1 MIRTDR
7 EVKLLLACSKPQMDG
22 ENEQRICRLLQEEIN
37 WGWMQKAA
45 RVNGIWPIMYHN
57 LKSVCPNAVP
67 KDILLNLKNVYLNN
81 AMRNLMLTKE
91 LLRIIEDFQE
101 NGIEAVPFKGPT
113 LAKKAYGDVTLRSF
127 SDLDIMVRKHDVLK
141 AKDVLLI
148 RGYKPQIMFS
158 PRQEKGLLKN
168 ACEYNFFRKN
178 PSIAVEIHWRF
189 HPEYCSVPFD
199 EGIWSRL
206 DHVDLEGTQIN
217 SFTANDM
224 ILILS
229 SHATR
234 HEWSQLKF
242 MSDLAGIISR
252 HQINWDQVAS
262 GANEMRIVRIL
273 HLGLLLAHDL
283 LGAELPKQTL
293 YEAESDDAAWKIAHS
308 ISEKLF
314 SDLDRPDGIIEK
326 YLFWAKARERL
337 SDQARYIFDVGIKP
351 SQADYDA
358 FPMPELFYPAYWVVR
373 PVRLVWQYVLKK
385 QI

>member
-1 MIRTDR
+1 MIRTDK
-7 EVKLLLACSKPQMDG
+7 EVELLLACSRPQMDD
-22 ENEQRICRLLQEEIN
+22 ENEQRIRRLLDEEID
-37 WGWMQKAA
+37 WEWMQKAA
-45 RVNGIWPIMYHN
+45 RVNGVWPIMYHN
-57 LKSVCPNAVP
+57 LKSVCPNEVP

-81 AMRNLMLTKE
+81 AMRNLMLTRE

-101 NGIEAVPFKGPT
+101 NGIETVPFKGPT
-113 LAKKAYGDVTLRSF
+113 LAKMAYGDVTLRSF
-127 SDLDIMVRKHDVLK
+127 SDLDIVVRKQDVLK
-141 AKDVLLI
+141 ARDVLLI

-189 HPEYCSVPFD
+189 HPEYSSVPFD
-199 EGIWSRL
+199 EGVWSRL
-206 DHVDLEGTQIN
+206 DRMDLEGTQIN
-217 SFTANDM
+217 SFAAEDL

-234 HEWSQLKF
+234 HGWSQLKF

-252 HQINWDQVAS
+252 HQINWDQIAS

-283 LGAELPKQTL
+283 LGAKLPKQTL
-293 YEAESDDAAWKIAHS
+293 HEAESDEAARKIADS

-314 SDLDRPDGIIEK
+314 SDLDGHDGIIEK
-326 YLFWAKARERL
+326 YLFWAKTRECM

-351 SQADYDA
+351 CQADYDA

-373 PVRLVWQYVLKK
+373 PVRLVWQYILKK